1 MIPELFKYIKVNH
14 YNAQTFRSDFIA
26 GTTVAI
32 VALPLSMALA
42 IASGASPE
50 KGLITA
56 IVAGFFISLLGGTR
70 LQIGGPTG
78 AFIII
83 VYDVIAKYGYD
94 GLLLATFLAGIL
106 LIIAG
111 YLKLGKIIEHVSH
124 SVITGFTTG
133 LAIVLVS
140 SQVKDFFGLSI
151 DSVPSH
157 FVEKWII
164 FISNFH
170 SINFYSATIGF
181 LSLFFIIAQRKYFSK
196 LPGFLIVVI
205 LSSLF
210 VYFFHVPVETI
221 GSKYP
226 DIGTDL
232 FHPTL
237 PVWDLP
243 LVIKVLPSAFTIAF
257 LAAVESLLCAVITDR
272 MTNYKHN
279 PNQEL
284 VGQGIANIASSI
296 FGGVSATGALAR
308 TVTNIQAGAKT
319 PIAGI
324 THCLLILLFV
334 LFGMS
339 LTSYIPLACLSGIL
353 VMVAWNMSEAKHFIA
368 LLKDSKINYLIM
380 LTTFFITIF
389 VGVSESISVG
399 LLLSFA
405 AKKWLE
411 PAKS

>member
-140 SQVKDFFGLSI
+140 SQVKDFFGLQSFCRKM
-151 DSVPSH
+151 DH
-157 FVEKWII
+157 FY
-164 FISNFH
+164 FQ
-170 SINFYSATIGF
+170 
-181 LSLFFIIAQRKYFSK
+181 LS
-196 LPGFLIVVI
+196 
-205 LSSLF
+205 
-210 VYFFHVPVETI
+210 
-221 GSKYP
+221 
-226 DIGTDL
+226 
-232 FHPTL
+232 
-237 PVWDLP
+237 
-243 LVIKVLPSAFTIAF
+243 
-257 LAAVESLLCAVITDR
+257 
-272 MTNYKHN
+272 
-279 PNQEL
+279 
-284 VGQGIANIASSI
+284 
-296 FGGVSATGALAR
+296 
-308 TVTNIQAGAKT
+308 
-319 PIAGI
+319 
-324 THCLLILLFV
+324 
-334 LFGMS
+334 
-339 LTSYIPLACLSGIL
+339 
-353 VMVAWNMSEAKHFIA
+353 
-368 LLKDSKINYLIM
+368 
-380 LTTFFITIF
+380 
-389 VGVSESISVG
+389 
-399 LLLSFA
+399 
-405 AKKWLE
+405 
-411 PAKS
+411 